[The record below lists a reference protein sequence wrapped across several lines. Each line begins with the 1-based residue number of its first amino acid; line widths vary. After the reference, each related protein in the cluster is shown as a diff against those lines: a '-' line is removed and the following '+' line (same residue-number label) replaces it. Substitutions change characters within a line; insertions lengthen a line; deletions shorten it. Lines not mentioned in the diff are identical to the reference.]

1 MSMFITKTSNCAEP
15 LEQKSGN
22 LLLVYKSLKKIIQR
36 SLTFIQNVVF
46 TVTFVDIPLFP
57 QGGDEGNRDKMHA
70 VIKNKKKKKKKKK
83 E

>member
-1 MSMFITKTSNCAEP
+1 MSMFTTKTSNCAEP

-22 LLLVYKSLKKIIQR
+22 LLLVYKSLKIIQR

-57 QGGDEGNRDKMHA
+57 QGGDEGNRDKIHA
-70 VIKNKKKKKKKKK
+70 VIKNKKKKKN